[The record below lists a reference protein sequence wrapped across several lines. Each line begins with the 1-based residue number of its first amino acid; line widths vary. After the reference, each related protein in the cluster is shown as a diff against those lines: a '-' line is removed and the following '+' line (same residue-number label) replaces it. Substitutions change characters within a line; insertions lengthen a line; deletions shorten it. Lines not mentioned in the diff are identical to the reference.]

1 MINWNIISLG
11 IIGSIQIVNESKI
24 FETIIKR
31 INYLLLRKKIES
43 AKNVEQKANKSNI
56 QNGPNNAK
64 DRIDYSLDNLQ

>member
-11 IIGSIQIVNESKI
+11 IIGSIQIVNELKI

-31 INYLLLRKKIES
+31 IHYAHLRKKIES

-56 QNGPNNAK
+56 QNGPNNAE